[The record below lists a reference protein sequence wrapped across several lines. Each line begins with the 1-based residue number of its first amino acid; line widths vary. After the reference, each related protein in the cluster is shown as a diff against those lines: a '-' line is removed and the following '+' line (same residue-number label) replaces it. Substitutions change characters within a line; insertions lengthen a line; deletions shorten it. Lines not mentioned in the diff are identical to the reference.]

1 MKKRWIALMTV
12 WAMLAYVLA
21 GCGGTTASSDELEA
35 SSAAM
40 SSSGDAE
47 SEFYIEK
54 MCIRD
59 ITGTVP
65 HRKRPECRSQ

>member
-35 SSAAM
+35 SYCTYQKNSM
-40 SSSGDAE
+40 GELSLLP
-47 SEFYIEK
+47 FYLHKKE
-54 MCIRD
+54 IR
-59 ITGTVP
+59 IL
-65 HRKRPECRSQ
+65 